1 MALATKWTRRIPET
15 LRHYTDRAQ
24 TPIDTERPLSP
35 YFRRAVTIRWEAGSG
50 ASMTTRKLSFV
61 GVLTALSCLLLP
73 PSVRPAAAQAAAPQT
88 AAPQTA
94 APAPQTSAPA
104 ATPAQK
110 SPLAAAAAAAASRPA
125 AAPAVKTP
133 FLWRIEGPVP
143 SYLYGTIHVPD
154 PRVTN
159 IPPVVDQAFKS
170 SAAVFT
176 EIPMDAALQLG
187 MMSKM
192 LLPGDQSLTEVLGPE
207 LYARLSSTIQRSL
220 PKDSPQPM
228 AAAMTA
234 MLGRMKPWA
243 AMLQLTL
250 VEFLPDMLAGNKPLD
265 TMLYDRAKSE
275 GKETGGLE
283 TIDEQLAVFE
293 ALTMEEQVRLLKVT
307 LDAMDEAQKAGRSA
321 ARELIEAY
329 LTGDLDKLA
338 AMSNDSMKGELELQK
353 KFMARALD
361 GRNQVMVARL
371 LEKRGERPDKTC
383 FFAVG
388 TLHYAGEE
396 GIIAL
401 LEKKGLKVTRVTA
414 P

>member
-1 MALATKWTRRIPET
+1 
-15 LRHYTDRAQ
+15 
-24 TPIDTERPLSP
+24 
-35 YFRRAVTIRWEAGSG
+35 
-50 ASMTTRKLSFV
+50 MTTRRLSFV
-61 GVLTALSCLLLP
+61 GVLTALSCLFLP
-73 PSVRPAAAQAAAPQT
+73 PAVRPIGA
-88 AAPQTA
+88 QTA
-94 APAPQTSAPA
+94 APAPAPAPASAPA

-110 SPLAAAAAAAASRPA
+110 SPLAAAAAAAAPRPVA
-125 AAPAVKTP
+125 SVIKAP

-154 PRVTN
+154 PKVVN
-159 IPPVVDQAFKS
+159 LPPVVEQAFNS
-170 SAAVFT
+170 SAGVFT
-176 EIPMDAALQLG
+176 EIPMDGALQLG

-192 LLPGDQSLTEVLGPE
+192 MLPGDQSLSQVLGAE
-207 LYARLSSTIQRSL
+207 LYGRLSATIQRSL
-220 PKDSPQPM
+220 PKDSPGPM

-243 AMLQLTL
+243 AMLQLAMI
-250 VEFLPDMLAGNKPLD
+250 EFLPDMLAGNKALD
-265 TMLYDRAKSE
+265 TMLFDRAKSE

-293 ALTMEEQVRLLKVT
+293 ALTMDEQVRLLKLT
-307 LDAMDEAQKAGRSA
+307 LDTMEEAHKAGRSA
-321 ARELIEAY
+321 SRELIDGY
-329 LTGDLDKLA
+329 VLGDLDKLA
-338 AMSNDSMKGELELQK
+338 AMSNDSMKGEPELQK

-361 GRNQVMVARL
+361 GRNQVMVDRL
-371 LEKRGERPDKTC
+371 LAKRAERPGKTL

-396 GIIAL
+396 GIVAL

>member
-1 MALATKWTRRIPET
+1 MALATEWTRRIPET
-15 LRHYTDRAQ
+15 FGHYTDRPH
-24 TPIDTERPLSP
+24 TPIDTQRPLSP
-35 YFRRAVTIRWEAGSG
+35 YLRRTVNIGWESGSG

-88 AAPQTA
+88 
-94 APAPQTSAPA
+94 SAPA

-110 SPLAAAAAAAASRPA
+110 SPLAAAADAAASRPA
-125 AAPAVKTP
+125 AVSAVKSP
-133 FLWRIEGPVP
+133 FLWRIEGRVP

-154 PRVTN
+154 PQVTTL
-159 IPPVVDQAFKS
+159 PPAVEQAFKS

-176 EIPMDAALQLG
+176 EIPMEPSLQLG

-192 LLPGDQSLTEVLGPE
+192 LLPGDQSLSQVLGPE

-220 PKDSPQPM
+220 PKDSAGPM
-228 AAAMTA
+228 VAAMTA

-250 VEFLPDMLAGNKPLD
+250 IEFLPDMLAGNKPLD
-265 TMLYDRAKSE
+265 TMLYDRAKSD

-293 ALTMEEQVRLLKVT
+293 VLTMDEQVRLLKVT
-307 LDAMDEAQKAGRSA
+307 LDTMDDAHKAGRSA
-321 ARELIEAY
+321 ARELIDAY

-338 AMSNDSMKGELELQK
+338 AMSNESMHGEIELQK

-361 GRNQVMVARL
+361 GRNRVMVDRL
-371 LEKRGERPDKTC
+371 LQKRDELSGKTC

-388 TLHYAGEE
+388 ALHYAGEE
-396 GIIAL
+396 GIIAM
-401 LEKKGLKVTRVTA
+401 LERRGLKVTRVTA

>member
-1 MALATKWTRRIPET
+1 
-15 LRHYTDRAQ
+15 
-24 TPIDTERPLSP
+24 
-35 YFRRAVTIRWEAGSG
+35 
-50 ASMTTRKLSFV
+50 MTTRKLSVV

-73 PSVRPAAAQAAAPQT
+73 PSVRLAGAQT
-88 AAPQTA
+88 AAPP

-104 ATPAQK
+104 ATPAEK
-110 SPLAAAAAAAASRPA
+110 SPLAAAAAAASRPA
-125 AAPAVKTP
+125 ASKPAVSAVKAP

-154 PRVTN
+154 PRVTTL
-159 IPPVVDQAFKS
+159 PPAVEQAFKS

-176 EIPMDAALQLG
+176 EIPMDGALQLG

-192 LLPGDQSLTEVLGPE
+192 LLPGDQTLSQVLGPE

-220 PKDSPQPM
+220 PKDSAGPM
-228 AAAMTA
+228 VAAMTA

-243 AMLQLTL
+243 AMLQLTMI
-250 VEFLPDMLAGNKPLD
+250 EFLPDMLAGNKALD
-265 TMLYDRAKSE
+265 TMLFDRAKSD

-293 ALTMEEQVRLLKVT
+293 ALTMDEQVRILKLT
-307 LDAMDEAQKAGRSA
+307 LDTMDEAHKAGISK
-321 ARELIEAY
+321 ARELIDGY
-329 LTGDLDKLA
+329 LTGDLDTLA
-338 AMSNDSMKGELELQK
+338 AMSNESMKGEEELQK

-361 GRNQVMVARL
+361 GRNVVMVDRL
-371 LEKRGERPDKTC
+371 LAKRAERPDKTC

-388 TLHYAGEE
+388 ALHYAGAE

-401 LEKKGLKVTRVTA
+401 LEKKGLKVTRVA
-414 P
+414 PTP